1 MRLHVLKKGN
11 ELYEQDGVIFDPKG
25 SNKRM
30 LMFKV
35 RSESKPSKYNVQ
47 YDQWNRLNCT
57 CEFGSNAGVNG
68 AICKHKYAVLQ
79 WLDDHKTKVE
89 ERFKQ
94 Y

>member
-1 MRLHVLKKGN
+1 MRLHVLKQGR
-11 ELYEQDGVIFDPKG
+11 EIYEEDGVIFDPKA
-25 SNKRM
+25 SNSRKLFFR
-30 LMFKV
+30 V
-35 RSESKPSKYNVQ
+35 RSESRPQ
-47 YDQWNRLNCT
+47 PYDITYDKWNRLNCT